1 MYARPPFI
9 YFFKSA
15 TPSTHTHPPTHALLY
30 LDRGYATSF
39 NSTVNVFD
47 INVANIRLNDK
58 TFVEEIKRKQQ
69 LGPSAYRRPL
79 SHKRSAVLHWF
90 WLTVRFR
97 FSVKQLYHCEQIRHP
112 LNTGTTAWTNL
123 TSFCWS
129 FIYILCEF
137 WRAVVSFLKK
147 KHETW
152 SFLYLSLDMEFIFF
166 AEGKW

>member
-1 MYARPPFI
+1 M
-9 YFFKSA
+9 
-15 TPSTHTHPPTHALLY
+15 
-30 LDRGYATSF
+30 
-39 NSTVNVFD
+39 NVFD

-90 WLTVRFR
+90 WLTARFR
-97 FSVKQLYHCEQIRHP
+97 FSVEQLYHCEQIRHP
-112 LNTGTTAWTNL
+112 LNAGTTAWTNL

-137 WRAVVSFLKK
+137 WRAVVSFFFKNMKLGVFFILVWKWSLFSLLKANGKLILVFYFFNRLCIYGTREVLYHTAMKMISIENFK
-147 KHETW
+147 KST
-152 SFLYLSLDMEFIFF
+152 
-166 AEGKW
+166 

>member
-1 MYARPPFI
+1 MGILSKYMYTRPPPLI
-9 YFFKSA
+9 YFLSR
-15 TPSTHTHPPTHALLY
+15 PHPLPPHTPTHQLLY
-30 LDRGYATSF
+30 LDRGYASSS

-90 WLTVRFR
+90 WLTARFR

-112 LNTGTTAWTNL
+112 LNAGTTVWAKL

-137 WRAVVSFLKK
+137 WRAVVSFFKK
-147 KHETW
+147 KTW
-152 SFLYLSLDMEFIFF
+152 NLEFSLS
-166 AEGKW
+166 